1 MKKYELTILISPD
14 LTEQEVRTV
23 EDEISAVIEEKG
35 TLIGLSTPNKRELGY
50 EINKKR
56 SAYIMD
62 IRFSAEPDFLLDFNK
77 KLKEKKEI
85 LRYVL
90 LIKHD
95 PKPEKEPRKKENKT
109 TIDFKSEVTSSPNKS
124 RQKVEI
130 GDIDK
135 KIDEILS
142 E

>member
-14 LTEQEVRTV
+14 LTEQEVRVV
-23 EDEISAVIEEKG
+23 EDEISSLIEEKG
-35 TLIGLSTPNKRELGY
+35 TLIGLSTPAKRELGY

-56 SAYIMD
+56 SAYVMD
-62 IRFSAEPDFLLDFNK
+62 IRFSSNPDFLLEFSK

-85 LRYVL
+85 LRHIL
-90 LIKHD
+90 LIKED
-95 PKPEKEPRKKENKT
+95 PKPEKEPRKKENKPANNF
-109 TIDFKSEVTSSPNKS
+109 DSPLSSPSKAPL
-124 RQKVEI
+124 KVEI

>member
-14 LTEQEVRTV
+14 LTEQEVRVV
-23 EDEISAVIEEKG
+23 EDEISSLIEEKG
-35 TLIGLSTPNKRELGY
+35 TLIGLSTPTKRELGY

-56 SAYIMD
+56 SAYVMD
-62 IRFSAEPDFLLDFNK
+62 IRFSSGPDFLLEFSK

-85 LRYVL
+85 LRHIL
-90 LIKHD
+90 LIKED
-95 PKPEKEPRKKENKT
+95 PKPEKEPRKKENKPV
-109 TIDFKSEVTSSPNKS
+109 DNFNSPLSSPTKTHP
-124 RQKVEI
+124 KVEI